1 MNKTLMIVEDS
12 GEVRKLLRITLG
24 YGLYRIHETD
34 NAAEALLLARSIR
47 PDVMVLDVMLPGG
60 VNGFQLCEL
69 VKRDPSLCNAFVVMV
84 TARGSEAD
92 LEEGRRCGAD
102 AHVVKPFSPAHLI
115 QVIESRQQAGGS
127 LPAAPALSRA
137 G

>member
-1 MNKTLMIVEDS
+1 MNKNLMIVEDS

-24 YGLYRIHETD
+24 YGLYRIHEVD
-34 NAAEALLLARSIR
+34 NAAEALVLARSVR
-47 PDVMVLDVMLPGG
+47 PDVMLLDVMLSGG
-60 VNGFQLCEL
+60 VSGFQLCEQ
-69 VKRDPSLCNAFVVMV
+69 VKRDPLLRSAFVVMV

-92 LEEGRRCGAD
+92 IAEGQRCGAD

-115 QVIESRQQAGGS
+115 QVIESREQSGSQA
-127 LPAAPALSRA
+127 LAPTGMPST